1 MHMCAST
8 PSSQVPHMLQSA
20 MPGSHIPHHIM
31 CSLLGCTV
39 LGHPVCRCAASGAY
53 SALCMGKSVVAATRK
68 PLPRSRRPT
77 PSSRTSPRT
86 TTWSSRMTTERE
98 RRHAR
103 RLRATESGAGLDG
116 GGIALPRAAR
126 ASCLCLVLSAWRARL
141 SRERLAVSVSK
152 RSTCAPR
159 LAQYIYTY

>member
-1 MHMCAST
+1 
-8 PSSQVPHMLQSA
+8 
-20 MPGSHIPHHIM
+20 
-31 CSLLGCTV
+31 
-39 LGHPVCRCAASGAY
+39 
-53 SALCMGKSVVAATRK
+53 
-68 PLPRSRRPT
+68 
-77 PSSRTSPRT
+77 
-86 TTWSSRMTTERE
+86 MTTERE

-159 LAQYIYTY
+159 LAQYIYT